1 MPSDAASA
9 TASKPRA
16 RPSVATPAQTRADAL
31 ELVALGYPPVRC
43 APNTKKANTP
53 NGKDD
58 AQATPEYV
66 AETFTRA
73 ANLGMLPP
81 VGVLALDIDVP
92 KDDNDEPLPGAM
104 EHADRIAADLEA
116 NYPELR
122 TAPKMRTR
130 SDGLVYIAALPEG
143 VTIPSRVRTREWLD
157 LRGDGRT
164 YVLVPPSRIKG
175 RAYSWLRPLV
185 APEALP
191 VASAELLEYLTPA
204 PVMVSGNGKAS
215 PAVGVAEL
223 GEERDV
229 TAPEPYA
236 REILEGARARLAA
249 VGKGGRHAATL
260 DEARV
265 LGRWIAGYQSVGLP
279 YLSEAEAR
287 DVLEA
292 ACEANGYT
300 RDDGAHAVAR
310 TIADG
315 LAYGMARPF
324 RVTVKEARARDPE
337 HLGPPPR
344 DPSDPLTGTGS
355 KATKDKL
362 GKAPKPR
369 TAGPTPPRRPR
380 LTTLSTVEAEEVQHL
395 DDGRLILG
403 KLTLLVGDAGM
414 GKTTVALAIGANVT
428 QGRPIFPKQLSEGS
442 HIREPRNVLALIGE
456 DGLADT
462 IRARFDTLDGDADRF
477 HVLTGMTY
485 TDSEGNERDGDVDLT
500 QLDVL
505 EDAIRQTR
513 PALVIVDPVQV
524 YLGPGADM
532 HRANEVRASLRG
544 AAQLAEKHR
553 AALLILGHLNK
564 GNSKALYRALGS
576 IDFVAI
582 ARSVLL
588 AGEHDGKLALAHA
601 KANLSPKAPTL
612 TYSLDGGTL
621 TWTGKSEATADDLT
635 SGPRPEYNAP
645 KQAEAADWLQMTLQH
660 HGTVESSEL
669 RRLAAEAGITW
680 RTLNN
685 VKDAVGAASRRV
697 GTIGA
702 GGRWIWELEE

>member
-16 RPSVATPAQTRADAL
+16 RPPVATPAQTRADAL
-31 ELVALGYPPVRC
+31 ELAALGYPPVRC
-43 APNTKKANTP
+43 AAGTKKANTP

-66 AETFTRA
+66 AATFTRS

-81 VGVLALDIDVP
+81 AGVLALDIDVP
-92 KDDNDEPLPGAM
+92 KDDNDEPLPGAV

-130 SDGLVYIAALPEG
+130 SDGLVYVMRLPEG

-175 RAYSWLRPLV
+175 RTYSWLRPLV

-204 PVMVSGNGKAS
+204 PEPVTTGNGKPS
-215 PAVGVAEL
+215 PAALGEL

-265 LGRWIAGYQSVGLP
+265 LGRWIAGYQAAGLP
-279 YLSEAEAR
+279 YLTEAEAR
-287 DVLEA
+287 DALEA
-292 ACEANGYT
+292 ACDANGYT

-337 HLGPPPR
+337 QLGPPPR
-344 DPSDPLTGTGS
+344 DPSDPLTAPGS
-355 KATKDKL
+355 KAQPVTKERLRKEDAAEARK
-362 GKAPKPR
+362 
-369 TAGPTPPRRPR
+369 RRPR
-380 LTTLSTVEAEEVQHL
+380 LTTLSTVQAEKVQHL

-428 QGRPIFPKQLSEGS
+428 QGRPIFPKQLSDGS

-462 IRARFDTLDGDADRF
+462 IRARFDTLDGDAERF

-485 TDSEGNERDGDVDLT
+485 TDSEGTERDGDVDLT

-669 RRLAAEAGITW
+669 RRLASEAGITW

-685 VKDAVGAASRRV
+685 VKDAVGAVSRRV

>member
-1 MPSDAASA
+1 MALPEGAAP
-9 TASKPRA
+9 ASKPRA
-16 RPSVATPAQTRADAL
+16 RPSVATPAQTHADAL
-31 ELVALGYPPVRC
+31 ELAALGYPPVRC

-92 KDDNDEPLPGAM
+92 KNDNDEPLPGAM

-164 YVLVPPSRIKG
+164 YVLVPPSRING

-191 VASAELLEYLTPA
+191 VASAELLEYLTPP
-204 PVMVSGNGKAS
+204 PVVVSGNGKAS
-215 PAVGVAEL
+215 PAVGVVEL
-223 GEERDV
+223 GEDRDV

-236 REILEGARARLAA
+236 REILEGARSRLAA

-265 LGRWIAGYQSVGLP
+265 LGRWIAGYQTAGLP
-279 YLSEAEAR
+279 YLTEAEAR
-287 DVLEA
+287 DALEA
-292 ACEANGYT
+292 ACDANGYT

-344 DPSDPLTGTGS
+344 DPSDPLVSDGEP
-355 KATKDKL
+355 APQERL
-362 GKAPKPR
+362 GKEEAAEARK
-369 TAGPTPPRRPR
+369 RRPR
-380 LTTLSTVEAEEVQHL
+380 LTTLSTVRAEEVQHL

-428 QGRPIFPKQLSEGS
+428 QGRPIFPKQLSDGS

-462 IRARFDTLDGDADRF
+462 IRARFDALDGDAERF

-485 TDSEGNERDGDVDLT
+485 TDSEGTERDGDVDLT

-564 GNSKALYRALGS
+564 GNGKALYRALGS

-612 TYSLDGGTL
+612 TYTLDGGTL
-621 TWTGKSEATADDLT
+621 AWTGKSEATADDLT
-635 SGPRPEYNAP
+635 SGPPPEYQAP
-645 KQAEAADWLQMTLQH
+645 KQAEAADWLEVTLQRY
-660 HGTVESSEL
+660 GSIESAEL
-669 RRLAAEAGITW
+669 MDLAKKANIAW
-680 RTLNN
+680 RTLNR
-685 VKDAVGAASRRV
+685 VKEGVGVKTRRI
-697 GTIGA
+697 GTPGA